1 LLKWKLNFSKNES
14 LDFEKKIKPIIE
26 VIDEPT
32 SRTTALASQDDLT
45 EKLDAILNMATSNE
59 EKKENT
65 DAVISEESNSEA
77 KLDSE
82 RLVEDDDFELLD

>member
-1 LLKWKLNFSKNES
+1 LNFTKNES
-14 LDFEKKIKPIIE
+14 FDFEKKIKPIIE

-32 SRTTALASQDDLT
+32 SRITALASQDDLT